1 MISCQK
7 VAEPV
12 SYGKADLI
20 DPMIGT
26 GGHGHTYPGA
36 TVPFGMVQLSPDNGM
51 SGWDWSSGYH
61 YSDSI
66 IVGFSHTH
74 LSGTGIGDLCDIL
87 LMPVEGDVDLENAP
101 SDPRERT
108 YAAKYSHEDEYAYAG
123 LYQVNLGNGIGVELT
138 ASERF
143 GMHRYHFPTQERGVV
158 IDLEYAVNWDQPT
171 SAGLRMV
178 GDSSLVGHRYS
189 TGWAKDQRVY
199 FAAKFSDK
207 IQQLTVYDNAREM
220 ANNGSWEAERLMAK
234 LLFPKS
240 EQPLLVKVGISS
252 ASIEGAEKALQ
263 EAPNWDFD
271 HWVDR
276 ARSAWSVEMEK
287 FTIVSDNQEALESF
301 YTAYYHTCLAPVHY
315 SDALGNYKAADGAIS
330 SVSFDRYDI
339 FSLWD
344 TFRAAHPL
352 FTITQPDRVSDFI
365 QSMLAHHQESGLLP
379 VWSLLGNET
388 NTMTGY
394 HAIPVIL
401 DAYLKEHRGFDAS
414 QAYDAMKESAMQD
427 IRGTDYY
434 REYGYIPHDL
444 DGQSVTRTLE
454 YAYDDWCVAQMAFV
468 VGEMDDYEYFMDR
481 SQNYRNLFD
490 SGTGFMRAKLSN
502 GKWKTPFYPAYADH
516 NFEVAEYTEGNAWQ
530 HSWFVPHDVADLIH
544 LHGGNESFITKLDA
558 MFEDTT
564 GIKGANASVD
574 ITGLIGQYA
583 HGNEPSHHIPYLY
596 NYAGVPWKTQERVRE
611 ILKAQYSAKPDG
623 LAGNEDCGQM
633 SAWYVFSAL
642 GFYPVNPAEG
652 VYVIGSPLFPRV
664 DIDVGDG
671 KRFRIKALYNTPENI
686 YIQAATLD
694 QDPLTRSF
702 LWHWEIMQGGELV
715 LEMGPLPNYLHWSD
729 PDAFPPSAS
738 DPDRDF

>member
-20 DPMIGT
+20 DPLIGT

-61 YSDSI
+61 YNDSI

-74 LSGTGIGDLCDIL
+74 LSGTGIGDLCDIM
-87 LMPVEGDVDLENAP
+87 LMPVEGDVDLGNAP

-108 YAAKYSHEDEYAYAG
+108 YAAKYSHEDESAYAG

-138 ASERF
+138 ASERV

-171 SAGLRMV
+171 STSIRMT
-178 GDSSLVGHRYS
+178 GDSSLVGYRYS

-199 FAAKFSDK
+199 FAARFSDK
-207 IQQLTVYDNAREM
+207 IQQLTVYDSAGELS
-220 ANNGSWEAERLMAK
+220 NNGSWQSSKLMAK
-234 LLFPKS
+234 LLFPQG

-252 ASIEGAEKALQ
+252 ASIEGAQKALE
-263 EAPNWDFD
+263 EAPGWDFELWAD
-271 HWVDR
+271 K
-276 ARSAWSVEMEK
+276 ARSQWSEEMER
-287 FTIVSDNQEALESF
+287 FTIVSDDQERLRSF
-301 YTAYYHTCLAPVHY
+301 YTAYYHTCLAPILY
-315 SDALGNYKAADGAIS
+315 ADALGNYKAADGTVS

-344 TFRAAHPL
+344 TFRAANPL
-352 FTITQPDRVSDFI
+352 FTITQPHRVTNFV
-365 QSMLAHHQESGLLP
+365 QSILAHYQESGLLP

-394 HAIPVIL
+394 HAVPVVL
-401 DAYLKEHRGFDAS
+401 DAYLKEHRGFDAA
-414 QAYDAMKESAMQD
+414 QAYQAMRKSAMQD
-427 IRGTDYY
+427 IRGSDHY
-434 REYGYIPHDL
+434 RKYGYIPHDL
-444 DGQSVTRTLE
+444 DGQSVTKTLE

-468 VGEMDDYEYFMDR
+468 VGEMEDYQYFMDR
-481 SQNYRNLFD
+481 SQSYRNLFD
-490 SGTGFMRAKLSN
+490 PGSGFMRAKLSN
-502 GKWKTPFYPAYADH
+502 GSWKTPFDPAYADH

-530 HSWFVPHDVADLIH
+530 HSWYVPHDVADLIQ

-583 HGNEPSHHIPYLY
+583 HGNEASHHIPYLY

-611 ILKAQYSAKPDG
+611 ILKTQYSAKPDG

-633 SAWYVFSAL
+633 SAWYIFSAL